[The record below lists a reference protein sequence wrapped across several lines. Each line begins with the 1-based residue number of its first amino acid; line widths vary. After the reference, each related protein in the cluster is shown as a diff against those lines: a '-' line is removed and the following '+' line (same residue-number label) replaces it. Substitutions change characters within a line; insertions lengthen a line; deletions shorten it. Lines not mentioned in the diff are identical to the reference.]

1 MGGLAP
7 RFNSQLVSQFP
18 GCRKVVAMTQD
29 VPQRVRQSVGIAT
42 PDGLEIQFGRP
53 LAHLAVPENFGASH
67 EQ

>member
-1 MGGLAP
+1 
-7 RFNSQLVSQFP
+7 
-18 GCRKVVAMTQD
+18 MTQD